1 MNAKELA
8 TILLNGEPTIQ
19 TAFGKM
25 GEKALTY
32 LLETGEVYDETST
45 FDSFKKERNLKF
57 RTYHVVKNGKEVGR
71 ITVAKMDSEEDPNL
85 REVAITF
92 CSPKDKFNKVKG
104 KIISVGRLLK
114 GNKKVT
120 MHKAENVRE
129 VIVATA
135 QMKKIQWMK
144 GIEPEDL
151 K

>member
-1 MNAKELA
+1 M
-8 TILLNGEPTIQ
+8 
-19 TAFGKM
+19 
-25 GEKALTY
+25 
-32 LLETGEVYDETST
+32 V
-45 FDSFKKERNLKF
+45 KK
-57 RTYHVVKNGKEVGR
+57 
-71 ITVAKMDSEEDPNL
+71 
-85 REVAITF
+85 
-92 CSPKDKFNKVKG
+92 KDKFNKVKG
-104 KIISVGRLLK
+104 KVISVGRLLK